1 MHRRETRELPNLDL
15 VRSIAVI
22 SVVVEHTLLSLGI
35 LKLGPFP
42 IPYLGVM
49 GVMVFF
55 VHTTLVLM
63 WSLER
68 KPKTLDFYIRRA
80 FRIYPLALLAI
91 AAVMIFHAP
100 VAGTALQPFHYADPR
115 WRDVAAQATL

>member
-1 MHRRETRELPNLDL
+1 MGDTTIRDLPNLDL

-35 LKLGPFP
+35 QKIGPFP
-42 IPYLGVM
+42 VAYLGVM

-63 WSLER
+63 
-68 KPKTLDFYIRRA
+68 
-80 FRIYPLALLAI
+80 
-91 AAVMIFHAP
+91 
-100 VAGTALQPFHYADPR
+100 
-115 WRDVAAQATL
+115 